1 MAKPSELAEAFEIF
15 SKYSDDAYPL
25 HAEHDKIS
33 VHINPD
39 EVEEEDRER
48 LEKIGFHAN
57 QNSGIPDF
65 YYFT

>member
-15 SKYSDDAYPL
+15 AKYSDEKYPL

-33 VHINPD
+33 VHVNPKDVDQED
-39 EVEEEDRER
+39 EER
-48 LEKIGFHAN
+48 LEEIGFHAN
-57 QNSGIPDF
+57 KGSGIPDF